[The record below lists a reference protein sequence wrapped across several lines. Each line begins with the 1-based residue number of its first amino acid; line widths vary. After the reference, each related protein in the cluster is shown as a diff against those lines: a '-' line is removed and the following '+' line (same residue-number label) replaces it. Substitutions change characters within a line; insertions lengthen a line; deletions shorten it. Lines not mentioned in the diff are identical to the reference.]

1 MINSVCFLSVADLK
15 QEISYDVAIFCR
27 GSKVAEFEVLNH
39 PEWQPAVRM
48 LYIFR
53 VDTGCMLNLDTN
65 LALETV
71 AHLKTAVASYC
82 NIPVDKQVTMLPDY
96 LL

>member
-1 MINSVCFLSVADLK
+1 
-15 QEISYDVAIFCR
+15 
-27 GSKVAEFEVLNH
+27 
-39 PEWQPAVRM
+39 M

-71 AHLKTAVASYC
+71 AHLKLSVASYC
-82 NIPVDKQVTMLPDY
+82 NIPVDKQVI
-96 LL
+96 